1 VVISGW
7 STAVNA
13 YNYGLPT
20 GTQGM
25 RAMTANLRFR
35 F

>member
-1 VVISGW
+1 V
-7 STAVNA
+7 VNA

-20 GTQGM
+20 GTQPM
-25 RAMTANLRFR
+25 RSMNATLRFR